1 MTIDLE
7 QKIRDRAYQIW
18 EQEGR
23 IHGRAEQH
31 WHMAQFEL
39 TSAAEIA
46 AAEAPA
52 AAPAKKSRRASPP
65 AAGAP
70 VPAAAPRRRRAPA
83 TLQ

>member
-39 TSAAEIA
+39 ASAAEIA

-52 AAPAKKSRRASPP
+52 APAKKSRRASTP